1 MDTPEARALAQAR
14 AHAQATLA
22 RYHSGDIDRKSPTPT
37 GRARF
42 RRGAAHPAQRDIA
55 GEGEGK

>member
-22 RYHSGDIDRKSPTPT
+22 RYHSGDIDRTD
-37 GRARF
+37 AYWA
-42 RRGAAHPAQRDIA
+42 GALAEALRILLNATA
-55 GEGEGK
+55 GEG